1 VRRRLLVSRMKRAIV
16 CIALSLTLLVSAGVE
31 ASVPIS
37 EKDLAKVSLV
47 RLDRETK
54 LKFQATS
61 DEGFVLVAIQDCVI
75 QINGTSTS
83 LKTGDYKTVSGKRG
97 LEIAQSG
104 LITIP
109 LVLVEV
115 VSARQ
120 PLTIEATT
128 LAPNQEL
135 EDASD
140 RNSTL
145 LVAIAPLR
153 LRDVSDLAEEGAP
166 WKASPQRKIEL
177 QKGQTAW
184 LKEGMHRVRN
194 MGNSAARFIIIEW

>member
-1 VRRRLLVSRMKRAIV
+1 MKRAIV
-16 CIALSLTLLVSAGVE
+16 CIALSLSALVYTRVE
-31 ASVPIS
+31 ASTPSS

-47 RLDRETK
+47 RLDQDTT
-54 LKFQATS
+54 LNFQATS
-61 DEGFVLVAIQDCVI
+61 DEGFVLIAIQDCVI
-75 QINGTSTS
+75 QINGTIVN
-83 LKTGDYKTVSGKRG
+83 LKAGDYKTVSGKRG

-120 PLTIEATT
+120 PLTIKATT

-145 LVAIAPLR
+145 LVAVAPLR
-153 LRDVSDLAEEGAP
+153 LRDVSDLAEEGEP
-166 WKASPQRKIEL
+166 WKSGPQRNIEL
-177 QKGQTAW
+177 QKGEAAW

-194 MGNSAARFIIIEW
+194 AGNSVARFVTIEW

>member
-1 VRRRLLVSRMKRAIV
+1 MKRAIV
-16 CIALSLTLLVSAGVE
+16 CIAISLSAFVSTMAE
-31 ASVPIS
+31 ASGPTS
-37 EKDLAKVSLV
+37 EKDLAKISLV
-47 RLDRETK
+47 RLNSETK
-54 LKFQATS
+54 MNFQAAS
-61 DEGFVLVAIQDCVI
+61 DDGFVLVAIQDCII
-75 QINGTSTS
+75 QINGTSIS
-83 LKTGDYKTVSGKRG
+83 LKAGDYKTVSGKRS

-104 LITIP
+104 QITIQ

-153 LRDVSDLAEEGAP
+153 LRDVSDLAEEGVP
-166 WKASPQRKIEL
+166 WKAGPQRRIEL
-177 QKGQTAW
+177 QKGETAW
-184 LKEGMHRVRN
+184 LNKGMHRVRN
-194 MGNSAARFIIIEW
+194 AGNSVARFVTIEW

>member
-1 VRRRLLVSRMKRAIV
+1 MN
-16 CIALSLTLLVSAGVE
+16 
-31 ASVPIS
+31 
-37 EKDLAKVSLV
+37 
-47 RLDRETK
+47 
-54 LKFQATS
+54 FQATS

-75 QINGTSTS
+75 QINGTSIN
-83 LKTGDYKTVSGKRG
+83 LKAGDYKTISGKRG

-145 LVAIAPLR
+145 LVAVAPLR

>member
-1 VRRRLLVSRMKRAIV
+1 MRRRLLVSRMKRAIV

>member
-1 VRRRLLVSRMKRAIV
+1 MKRAIV
-16 CIALSLTLLVSAGVE
+16 CIALSLLALVSTRVE
-31 ASVPIS
+31 ASASTS

-47 RLDRETK
+47 RLNRETK
-54 LKFQATS
+54 LNLQATY
-61 DEGFVLVAIQDCVI
+61 DAGFVLVAIQDCII
-75 QINGTSTS
+75 QINGTSTN
-83 LKTGDYKTVSGKRG
+83 LKAGDYKTISGKRG

-115 VSARQ
+115 ISARQ
-120 PLTIEATT
+120 PLTIEATK

-145 LVAIAPLR
+145 LVAIAPLQ
-153 LRDVSDLAEEGAP
+153 LRDVKDLADEGEP
-166 WKASPQRKIEL
+166 WKSGPRRKIEL
-177 QKGQTAW
+177 QKGETAW
-184 LKEGMHRVRN
+184 LKEGMHRMRN
-194 MGNSAARFIIIEW
+194 EGSCVAWFVTIEW